1 MTAGVFGQVVA
12 AHEAPVAHRAHK
24 LLLARVGPPVTRELV
39 GARKLLIAALP
50 TATEGLLT

>member
-1 MTAGVFGQVVA
+1 MFGQVVA
-12 AHEAPVAHRAHK
+12 AHKAPFANGTHK